1 MTYID
6 YLFVFGLFGIF
17 AAANYLQNKAMY
29 NSQKDADLAD
39 LRKQKDELEVNL
51 HRDDKKY
58 ITPIRL
64 QAYERA
70 VLFLERIS
78 PQSMIFRIQMPGM
91 NVLNLQT
98 AMLQNIRDE
107 FEHNIAQQL
116 YISSE
121 SWSMVKTAKEEIV
134 KMVNTAASKV
144 NSEQAA
150 NELSKEIFALMMG
163 KEKLITERAINVLKK
178 DIQTLF

>member
-107 FEHNIAQQL
+107 AHRFAVSYHRLVRSKKVVRSVLDEIPGIGPKTKKALLDHFGSLDNIRKA
-116 YISSE
+116 
-121 SWSMVKTAKEEIV
+121 
-134 KMVNTAASKV
+134 
-144 NSEQAA
+144 NSEDMEKIIGKDKA
-150 NELSKEIFALMMG
+150 KILM
-163 KEKLITERAINVLKK
+163 ENL
-178 DIQTLF
+178 